1 MARPVALIT
10 GASSGIGEAFARRLA
25 RDGYDLVLAARRR
38 ARLEELGASLEAA
51 FGTASRIVEADL
63 SQTAGIDLVEA
74 AVEDGPAPEV
84 FVGSAGFGT
93 RGLFAEIEAK
103 TTQQMITLHVI
114 ANMRLARAVMP
125 GMIERRRGRIIIVSS
140 LGAFFTTSRYVT
152 YASSKACLN
161 MFCEGLRA
169 ELDGTGVRV
178 QALCP
183 GLTRTG
189 FLSTPEYEG
198 FDYRRVPS
206 WMWMTAEAVV
216 DRSLATE
223 EPVCIPGLYNRL
235 FVGAMRAPVLGGLL
249 GRALGR
255 LERNGGGLF

>member
-25 RDGYDLVLAARRR
+25 RDGFDLVLAARRR
-38 ARLEELGASLEAA
+38 AKLEELAAGLQSA
-51 FGTASRIVEADL
+51 FGVSSRIVEADL
-63 SQTAGIDLVEA
+63 SLAAGIDLVEA
-74 AVEDGPAPEV
+74 AVGDGPAPEV

-93 RGLFAEIEAK
+93 RGLFSEIEAE
-103 TTQQMITLHVI
+103 TTQRMITLHVI

-169 ELDGTGVRV
+169 ELDGTGVSV

-198 FDYRRVPS
+198 FDYGRVPS

-216 DRSLATE
+216 DESLASGDL
-223 EPVCIPGLYNRL
+223 VCIPGFHNRL
-235 FVGAMRAPVLGGLL
+235 FVGAMRAPVLGALL
-249 GRALGR
+249 GRALSRIDRGSR
-255 LERNGGGLF
+255 TLF

>member
-1 MARPVALIT
+1 MGRPLALVT

-25 RDGYDLVLAARRR
+25 SDGYDLVLAARRR
-38 ARLEELGASLEAA
+38 TRLEELAADLEAA
-51 FGTASRIVEADL
+51 FGATSCVVEADL
-63 SQTAGIDLVEA
+63 SRDAGIGLVEA
-74 AVEDGPAPEV
+74 AVEAGPAPGV

-93 RGLFAEIEAK
+93 RGLFAEIDAA
-103 TTQQMITLHVI
+103 TTQRMITLHVI

-125 GMIERRRGRIIIVSS
+125 GMIAKRRGRIIIVSS

-183 GLTRTG
+183 GLTRTA
-189 FLSTPEYEG
+189 FLSTPGWEG
-198 FDYRRVPS
+198 FDYGRVPS

-216 DRSLATE
+216 DRSLASDE
-223 EPVCIPGLYNRL
+223 NVCIPGLHNRL

-249 GRALGR
+249 GRALSRLDRGGR
-255 LERNGGGLF
+255 SLF